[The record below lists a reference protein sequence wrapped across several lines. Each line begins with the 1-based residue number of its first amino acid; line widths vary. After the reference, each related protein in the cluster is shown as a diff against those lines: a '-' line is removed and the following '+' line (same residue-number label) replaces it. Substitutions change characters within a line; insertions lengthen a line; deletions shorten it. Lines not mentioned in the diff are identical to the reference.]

1 MNKNITLPHNMG
13 EVIFMLY
20 NDIPKDFEMSLAKN
34 FCAMKYVSE
43 LPPRKQ
49 KRVIDKAKKL
59 RTQDE
64 MRNYIIELAS
74 NLKV

>member
-1 MNKNITLPHNMG
+1 MG
-13 EVIFMLY
+13 EVIFMF
-20 NDIPKDFEMSLAKN
+20 IEGMPKDFQLSLAKN

-49 KRVIDKAKKL
+49 RRVADRAKKL
-59 RTQDE
+59 KTQDE
-64 MRNYIIELAS
+64 VRDYIIELAG

>member
-1 MNKNITLPHNMG
+1 
-13 EVIFMLY
+13 ML
-20 NDIPKDFEMSLAKN
+20 IEEMPNGFDSALSKN

-49 KRVIDKAKKL
+49 RRVINKAKGL
-59 RTQDE
+59 RTEDE
-64 MRNYIIELAS
+64 VRDYIIELAG

>member
-1 MNKNITLPHNMG
+1 
-13 EVIFMLY
+13 
-20 NDIPKDFEMSLAKN
+20 MSLAKN

-49 KRVIDKAKKL
+49 RRVAEKAKKL
-59 RTQDE
+59 KTQDE
-64 MRNYIIELAS
+64 MRDYIIELAG

>member
-1 MNKNITLPHNMG
+1 
-13 EVIFMLY
+13 MLY
-20 NDIPKDFEMSLAKN
+20 NDMPKDFEMSLAQN

-49 KRVIDKAKKL
+49 KRVIEKARKL
-59 RTQDE
+59 KTQDE
-64 MRNYIIELAS
+64 VRDYIIELAG

>member
-1 MNKNITLPHNMG
+1 M
-13 EVIFMLY
+13 FY
-20 NDIPKDFEMSLAKN
+20 NDMPKDFEMSLAKN

-49 KRVIDKAKKL
+49 RRVAERAKKL

-64 MRNYIIELAS
+64 MRDYIMELAG

>member
-1 MNKNITLPHNMG
+1 MFMNEM
-13 EVIFMLY
+13 
-20 NDIPKDFEMSLAKN
+20 PKEFQDSLSKN

-49 KRVIDKAKKL
+49 RRVVEKAKKL

-64 MRNYIIELAS
+64 MRDYIIELAGS
-74 NLKV
+74 LKM

>member
-1 MNKNITLPHNMG
+1 M
-13 EVIFMLY
+13 FY
-20 NDIPKDFEMSLAKN
+20 NDMPKDFEMSLAKN

-59 RTQDE
+59 KNQDE
-64 MRNYIIELAS
+64 MRDYIIELAG

>member
-1 MNKNITLPHNMG
+1 
-13 EVIFMLY
+13 MLY
-20 NDIPKDFEMSLAKN
+20 NDMPKDFEMSLAKN

-49 KRVIDKAKKL
+49 RRVAEKAKKL
-59 RTQDE
+59 KTQDE
-64 MRNYIIELAS
+64 MRDYIIELAG

>member
-1 MNKNITLPHNMG
+1 MFIDSM
-13 EVIFMLY
+13 
-20 NDIPKDFEMSLAKN
+20 PKDFQMSLSKN

-49 KRVIDKAKKL
+49 RRVADRAKKL

-64 MRNYIIELAS
+64 MRDYIIELAS

>member
-1 MNKNITLPHNMG
+1 M
-13 EVIFMLY
+13 FY
-20 NDIPKDFEMSLAKN
+20 NDMPKDFQMSLSKN

-49 KRVIDKAKKL
+49 RRVINKAKQLK
-59 RTQDE
+59 TEDE
-64 MRNYIIELAS
+64 MRDYIIELAG